1 MRAEAISWDDWS
13 ASNAPPV
20 IDGDKWHVALAPGD
34 VKVVSLEQLD
44 DLFRLSIVDAETK
57 VWQDGMSEWQP
68 LRIIAGLD
76 EPAPEPRRTHPKP
89 PSPRSAPPP
98 PSPTR
103 PRSVAPSPASFYP
116 DAIALAPTQPA
127 FAVPIAVQQLASVR
141 PLVVSSAPQ
150 RAAQGGG
157 GFGRF
162 LLGLG
167 LVAGVA
173 VSLYRNDVVRQAAH
187 SAHQEALYAR
197 LEAAFGGPSFG
208 TLRAV
213 EQANVTATLAAAIPA
228 SVEDSAGHASLTTPA
243 ASEPTK
249 PESTAHAAAP
259 PVVSLESLAPEKAG
273 SARPKPEAPAA
284 AVSMPPAPAPRSVAQ
299 AATPKSVAPVKP
311 VSVSVAPK
319 PAAIEKQAA
328 PEKPAAQMTERERL
342 NAAIGQA
349 MLTSPSKASKASS
362 KSKSNEYDPLNPKL

>member
-13 ASNAPPV
+13 VSNAPPV

-76 EPAPEPRRTHPKP
+76 EPAPEPKRTYPKP

-98 PSPTR
+98 PR
-103 PRSVAPSPASFYP
+103 PKSVAPSPASFYP
-116 DAIALAPTQPA
+116 EGIALAATQPA
-127 FAVPIAVQQLASVR
+127 FVTPIAVQQLASVR
-141 PLVVSSAPQ
+141 PLLVTSAPQ
-150 RAAQGGG
+150 RAARGAG

-162 LLGLG
+162 LVGLG
-167 LVAGVA
+167 LIAGVA
-173 VSLYRNDVVRQAAH
+173 ISLYRNDVVRQAAH
-187 SAHQEALYAR
+187 SAHQDTLYAR
-197 LEAAFGGPSFG
+197 LESALGGPAFG

-213 EQANVTATLAAAIPA
+213 EQNNVTATLAAALPA
-228 SVEDSAGHASLTTPA
+228 GSEDSASRAEPTSAPTPA
-243 ASEPTK
+243 
-249 PESTAHAAAP
+249 PERQPAALLPRTAAP

-273 SARPKPEAPAA
+273 AVRSKPEAA
-284 AVSMPPAPAPRSVAQ
+284 AVVPVSITP
-299 AATPKSVAPVKP
+299 AATPKNVALVKP
-311 VSVSVAPK
+311 AVNVSAAAK
-319 PAAIEKQAA
+319 PAAVEKPQAA

-349 MLTSPSKASKASS
+349 MLTSPSKASKSSS